1 MKGLKMHLS
10 IAHLIRS
17 FSEKLSWIP
26 EKDPI
31 YKGLKENRLDQKLLS
46 FIDDRIDG
54 WKLQNNEKMVEY
66 FGELKGH
73 VKEKRQQPALMLYET
88 KIIPI
93 IKEKQ
98 LKPPDPK

>member
-1 MKGLKMHLS
+1 MRTS

-17 FSEKLSWIP
+17 FSEKLSWTP

-31 YKGLKENRLDQKLLS
+31 YKRLKANQLDQMLLN
-46 FIDDRIDG
+46 FISNMTSG
-54 WKLQNNEKMVEY
+54 WKLQNNKEMVEY
-66 FGELKGH
+66 FGELKEH

-88 KIIPI
+88 KMIPI